1 MINKKIYYDI
11 YGEFY
16 NVNKYRELKSIV
28 HHGNNRLDHINR
40 VAKLS
45 FFVSKKLGLDYISCT
60 RGAMMHDFFTVDD
73 ISKKDKKYNDF
84 LKEHPKMA
92 LDNSREYFDVNDVE
106 KNIILSHM
114 YPITKEKPAYK
125 ESKVVCLCD
134 KIISVYEFFRY
145 QLNLSMNV
153 TLILFVNLMK

>member
-45 FFVSKKLGLDYISCT
+45 FFVSKRLGLDYISCT
-60 RGAMMHDFFTVDD
+60 RSAMIHNFFTLDNKN
-73 ISKKDKKYNDF
+73 KKNKKYNDF
-84 LKEHPKMA
+84 LKEHPKIA
-92 LDNSREYFDVNDVE
+92 LDNSEEYFDVNEIKKD
-106 KNIILSHM
+106 IILSHM
-114 YPITKEKPAYK
+114 YPNTKEKPVYK

-134 KIISVYEFFRY
+134 KIISIYEFFRY
-145 QLNLSMNV
+145 QVNLSMNV